1 MKFKKL
7 KLAADGSVA
16 TNEEQSIG
24 QVAIAALTSP
34 LDIFAAEST
43 EFVSKSTAG
52 VYTVVGFAA
61 GAVIQALFPFVPLSP
76 RN

>member
-7 KLAADGSVA
+7 TLAADGSVA
-16 TNEEQSIG
+16 TNVEQSIG

-34 LDIFAAEST
+34 LDIFAAESS

-52 VYTVVGFAA
+52 MYTLIGVGV
-61 GAVIQALFPFVPLSP
+61 GAVVQALFPFVPLSP
-76 RN
+76 R